1 MILRYIVLF
10 FIVLGTVLPAWSN
23 ERLRVATE
31 GAFPPFNFIDKQ
43 GQPAGFDVD
52 IAKALCDAMRA
63 ECEVIAVP
71 WEKILPKLA
80 AGDFDMIVAS
90 MAETPERLQLAEF
103 THFYYR
109 SPQAF
114 IGRPNSGISKVTPET
129 FRGKVLAAQRGT
141 IYSDFLN
148 KNYQNSAV
156 IKLTD
161 TLPAAFEALV
171 RGDADLVL
179 ADVLMS
185 LPYIETNLEQALKV
199 VGEPIPDAELSSLSY
214 IQVRKGNFKLRDAI
228 NQALIQIKD
237 DGTYS
242 RINAKYFPFD
252 IR

>member
-1 MILRYIVLF
+1 MKLRYIVLIIMMF
-10 FIVLGTVLPAWSN
+10 GINLPASAG

-31 GAFPPFNFIDKQ
+31 GAFPPFNYIDEQ
-43 GQPAGFDVD
+43 GQPAGFDVE
-52 IAKALCDAMRA
+52 IAKALCDAMQA

-71 WEKILPKLA
+71 WEQILPKLA

-109 SPQAF
+109 SPNAF
-114 IGRPNSGISKVTPET
+114 IGRPNSGISQVKPET
-129 FRGKVLAAQRGT
+129 VRGKVLAAQRGT

-148 KNYQNSAV
+148 KHYQNSAV

-161 TLPAAFEALV
+161 TVPAAFEALV
-171 RGDADLVL
+171 RGEADLVL
-179 ADVLMS
+179 TDVLMS
-185 LPYIETNLEQALKV
+185 LPYIDTNIEKALKI
-199 VGEPIPDAELSSLSY
+199 VGEPIPDAELSTLCY
-214 IQVRKGNFKLRDAI
+214 IQVRKGNLKLRDTI
-228 NQALIQIKD
+228 NQALSQIKN
-237 DGTYS
+237 DGTYG